1 MIEKL
6 KIKIEEP
13 DKDTTIATFPG
24 DDVILYKINE
34 IIDKVNQ
41 LEKAYN
47 EEHYIQLDD
56 SMKKE
61 ESDTPLTDAF
71 IKIFDSFKEKESK

>member
-1 MIEKL
+1 MIDKL
-6 KIKIEEP
+6 EMIPEDEYN
-13 DKDTTIATFPG
+13 DRFPNIG
-24 DDVILYKINE
+24 EFMDKINE
-34 IIDKVNQ
+34 IIDVVNK

-47 EEHYIQLDD
+47 KEHCIQLDG